1 MGSTRKLRLAAMAAA
16 ATLTASVV
24 CVPMASAATTAAP
37 ASAPVTAKSAG
48 AVADAADG
56 EIVSAVAPVLQGKGS
71 KARTYSQQEVRRMDA
86 EGGDPAVLDY
96 WTPERM
102 AAATSLDEPGDSKLV
117 SKMAQDAARSSTVGG
132 SVGTVAALGATA
144 AGEAG
149 TVVSEPVAPAGA
161 APKASGG
168 VEAQGIKRFPIT
180 TGKLFIGGYQGD
192 RYCSASAVN
201 TRSKRVVITAGHCVH
216 TGRGGSWLNN
226 VVFVPKYNGYAADP
240 TPYGTFQARTL
251 HTFKA
256 WINYGGT
263 TRGWGRDVG
272 VISTYA
278 NENNARVVKAVGG
291 NGLMISKSFKFTAA
305 IFGYPSNRDSGE
317 VMWVCQGMVGKT
329 QAVPNTSKIVGC
341 NFGGGSSG
349 GPWVWKYDGSKR
361 LGYTRGVTSFGP
373 SNNKFIGSPHFDV
386 KVRSLVIAAN
396 NA

>member
-1 MGSTRKLRLAAMAAA
+1 MGSTRKLRLAAMASAV
-16 ATLTASVV
+16 TLTATVV
-24 CVPMASAATTAAP
+24 CAPMAWGATPAAP
-37 ASAPVTAKSAG
+37 AAAPTAG
-48 AVADAADG
+48 DVADATG
-56 EIVSAVAPVLQGKGS
+56 SEIVSAVAPVLQGKGS
-71 KARTYSQQEVRRMDA
+71 KARTYSQQEAQEVDA

-117 SKMAQDAARSSTVGG
+117 SKMAQDAARSIAADGSAGVGA
-132 SVGTVAALGATA
+132 AALGATA
-144 AGEAG
+144 AGADG
-149 TVVSEPVAPAGA
+149 TIVSEPVAPTGA
-161 APKASGG
+161 AAAKASGG

-192 RYCSASAVN
+192 RYCSASALN

-216 TGRGGSWLNN
+216 SGRGGSWLNN
-226 VVFVPKYNGYAADP
+226 VVFVPRYNGYAADP
-240 TPYGTFQARTL
+240 TPYGTFQAHTL

-272 VISTYA
+272 VISTYR
-278 NENNARVVKAVGG
+278 NEKDQRLVKVVGG
-291 NGLMISKSFKFTAA
+291 NGLMISKSYRFTAA
-305 IFGYPSNRDSGE
+305 IFGYPSNLDSGE

-329 QAVPNTSKIVGC
+329 QAVPFTSKIVGC

-386 KVRSLVIAAN
+386 KVRSLAIAAN